1 VATTL
6 YTFGHGT
13 ATREEILAI
22 LRGAGIE
29 AVVDVRIAPG
39 SRRHPHVARAALEE
53 WLPEAGI
60 AYRWEPRL
68 GGRRRSAPDSP
79 DVAWKNDSFRGYAGW
94 TRTDEFAAAIDA
106 LLADAARRPTTVM
119 CSESVWWR
127 CHRRLIAD
135 VAVLLKGAEVLHV
148 MHDGRV
154 VPHVPSEWARV
165 TTAGTL
171 VYDADPAALPFDT

>member
-1 VATTL
+1 
-6 YTFGHGT
+6 
-13 ATREEILAI
+13 
-22 LRGAGIE
+22 
-29 AVVDVRIAPG
+29 
-39 SRRHPHVARAALEE
+39 
-53 WLPEAGI
+53 
-60 AYRWEPRL
+60 
-68 GGRRRSAPDSP
+68 
-79 DVAWKNDSFRGYAGW
+79 
-94 TRTDEFAAAIDA
+94 
-106 LLADAARRPTTVM
+106 M